1 MLSVDPVGIS
11 TQKDNLNAG
20 ALLNLQEN
28 GRTAQTAIKSPAG
41 KGGVNLTLNA
51 DDNSFLN
58 AYADKKRSAQDIM
71 DAADAKNVKSDRDLM
86 VVMRS
91 TMTEEDFNK
100 ALEDG
105 FDFKDMTPEEAVTI
119 LDRIKVDVA
128 LGGSEIKGFT
138 DTVDEATLKEIT
150 GSEALTSELKA
161 AFEGEDLPLTK
172 DNAQEVMETL
182 DRASQITSLPEG
194 AIRYMT
200 ENDMDT
206 TVNDLYLASHST
218 NGLNRTGGQFYAPE
232 GSGYYVE
239 KAQNTDLERITPQ
252 VKEVVASAGY
262 DAEDEAVREKAF
274 QMIEEGMPLTKETFA
289 KVMTL
294 NDLQLPLNE
303 ETVIDAAA
311 HAIAEGKPAA
321 DAQVATNAPSFN
333 EQIAA
338 MSEEEL
344 TALKTLEETRF
355 LMISEANRSLM
366 TAELDVTVVEIRDK
380 IVMIEEAI
388 AQIKE
393 QIATLEGRA
402 NKEILN
408 GLQQELIP
416 DALRED
422 RITSFFLQ
430 KQALYTETL
439 QRINIV
445 ETAPAAIVGELADE
459 LFGASLEFVSD
470 KALDARHRWERAGAT
485 YEALMTAPRAD
496 LGDSIK
502 KAFRN
507 VDDILADMNR
517 EPSEENRRAI
527 RILGYNRMEMT
538 EENLEKVRAAD
549 ARLTALMERLR
560 PAAVLN
566 MIREGK
572 NPLEMTLEEMED
584 YLTAQ
589 EVTDEYSDE
598 KYAKFLYKLEH
609 NNAITEAERE
619 SFIGIYRLFHTLKR
633 TDDAA
638 IGMLLNTGTEMTVK
652 NLLTATRTNAKTA
665 GGIDVRADAS
675 FAGVDGTLKTKD
687 IAVQIQTAFTFY
699 KAQADLVYETIEPE
713 KLHAM
718 EEDPEEVLLTKF
730 ASAMQKLPADPA
742 LEAAYRKSVLTE
754 LREALPKKDDK
765 RNKGALDK
773 RTTSDDKLTE
783 TRRIATLRQHLLFL
797 TEEHERM

>member
-11 TQKDNLNAG
+11 TQKDNLNQNG
-20 ALLNLQEN
+20 LLNLQEN
-28 GRTAQTAIKSPAG
+28 GRPAQTSIKSPAG

-58 AYADKKRSAQDIM
+58 AYADKKRTAQDVM
-71 DAADAKNVKSDRDLM
+71 LSAEAQDVKTDRDRM

-91 TMTEEDFNK
+91 TMTEEDFHK
-100 ALEDG
+100 AMEDG

-119 LDRIKVDVA
+119 LDRIKIDVA
-128 LGGSEIKGFT
+128 LGGTEIKGFT
-138 DTVDEATLKEIT
+138 DTVDEAAIKEIT
-150 GSEALTSELKA
+150 GSEALANELKA
-161 AFEGEDLPLTK
+161 AFAKEDIPLTK
-172 DNAQEVMETL
+172 DNAQNVMEAL
-182 DRASQITSLPEG
+182 HLAEQIEG
-194 AIRYMT
+194 LSDGTIRYMT
-200 ENDMDT
+200 ENNMDA
-206 TVNDLYLASHST
+206 TVKELYLASHST
-218 NGLNRTGGQFYAPE
+218 NGLNSTGGKFYAQE
-232 GSGYYVE
+232 GGYYAE
-239 KAQNTDLERITPQ
+239 RAQTQDLEQITPQ
-252 VKEVVASAGY
+252 VKDIVAAAGY
-262 DAEDEAVREKAF
+262 DAEDDAVTAKAF
-274 QMIEEGMPLTKETFA
+274 QMIEEGLPLTKENFA
-289 KVMTL
+289 RVMEL
-294 NDLQLPLNE
+294 NDLQLPLKE
-303 ETVIDAAA
+303 KDVVDASA
-311 HAIAEGKPAA
+311 HAIAQGEDATQ
-321 DAQVATNAPSFN
+321 AQVQEKPPSLHA
-333 EQIAA
+333 QITA

-366 TAELDVTVVEIRDK
+366 SAELDVTVVEIRDK

-393 QIATLEGRA
+393 QIAALEGRA

-408 GLQQELIP
+408 GMQQSLIP
-416 DALRED
+416 DALRND
-422 RITSFFLQ
+422 SVTAFFLQ

-439 QRINIV
+439 QRINII
-445 ETAPAAIVGELADE
+445 ETAPAAVVGELADE
-459 LFGASLEFVSD
+459 LFGASLETVSD
-470 KALDARHRWERAGAT
+470 KAYDAKVRWSRAGAT

-538 EENLEKVRAAD
+538 EENFEKVRAAD
-549 ARLTALMERLR
+549 AKLTALMERLR

-572 NPLEMTLEEMED
+572 NPLAMTVDELDE

-589 EVTDEYSDE
+589 EMNEEVSDE

-619 SFIGIYRLFHTLKR
+619 SFIGIYRLFHTLKK

-665 GGIDVRADAS
+665 GGIDVRADAT

-687 IAVQIQTAFTFY
+687 IAVQIETAFVFY
-699 KAQADLVYETIEPE
+699 KAQADLVYEKIEPE

-718 EEDPEEVLLTKF
+718 QENPEEALLTSL
-730 ASAMQKLPADPA
+730 AHAMQDLPVNEA
-742 LEAAYRKSVLTE
+742 LEGAYRKE
-754 LREALPKKDDK
+754 LLEQLRAALPKKDTK
-765 RNKGALDK
+765 TNRGALEKSDFA
-773 RTTSDDKLTE
+773 DDKLTE

-797 TEEHERM
+797 TEEHERK